1 MNFTKFSGVFRAPL
15 ALAVITLGPAV
26 CAQAQT
32 FTTLASFDGDNG
44 SAPQYGS
51 LVQGTDG
58 NYYGTTQYGG
68 PKDTGV
74 LFQVTP
80 SGELTVIYKFCS
92 RAKCT
97 DGKAPWSGPVLG
109 SDGNFYGTTNAGGSG
124 KQNAGTIY
132 KMTPGGA
139 LTTLYTFCPTAP
151 SPCDDGT
158 NPIALMQASN
168 GNFYGV
174 AANYGANNNGTIF
187 ELSKSGVF
195 KVLYSFCALANCAD
209 GEEPYAGLML
219 ASNGNLYGTTAR
231 GGAYGNGAVYEISPA
246 GYFRTIHSF
255 CAQRPGC
262 ADGATPYAGL
272 VEDANGNLYG
282 TTYYGGA
289 NGYGSVFEITVAH
302 KFILVHSFDNTDGSY
317 PTSALIVASDGSLY
331 GTTAF
336 GSNGPGT
343 IFQITAGNEFH
354 SLYTFCT
361 CTGTNPFAALLQAT
375 DGTFY
380 GTTMGGS
387 TSNNGSIFSFSTGL
401 GSLVETVPTAAKV
414 GAHVIILGN
423 NLDGSTAVSFNGT
436 AALFTVVS
444 NSEITATV
452 PTGATTGMIS
462 VTTSTGT
469 LNSNPAFQI
478 LK

>member
-1 MNFTKFSGVFRAPL
+1 MNLTKRSGSFRGAV
-15 ALAVITLGPAV
+15 ALAAIILGLAV

-32 FTTLASFDGDNG
+32 FTTLSSFDSDNG
-44 SAPQYGS
+44 SFPQYGS
-51 LVQGTDG
+51 LVQATNG
-58 NYYGTTQYGG
+58 NYYGTTYYGG
-68 PKDTGV
+68 PKDRGV
-74 LFQVTP
+74 VFEVTP
-80 SGELTVIYKFCS
+80 SGELTDIHNFCS
-92 RAKCT
+92 RSECA

-109 SDGNFYGTTNAGGSG
+109 TDGNLYGTTTAGGTNNKDS
-124 KQNAGTIY
+124 GTIY
-132 KMTPGGA
+132 RITPGGE
-139 LTTLYTFCPTAP
+139 LTTLYSFCPT
-151 SPCDDGT
+151 SPCNDGIA
-158 NPIALMQASN
+158 PMALMEASN

-174 AANYGANNNGTIF
+174 ANYGAHNEGTIF

-195 KVLYSFCALANCAD
+195 KVLYSFCLLANCAD
-209 GEEPYAGLML
+209 GEEPYAGLMQ

-302 KFILVHSFDNTDGSY
+302 KFILVHSFDNPDGSY

-401 GSLVETVPTAAKV
+401 GPLVETVPTAAKV

-423 NLDGSTAVSFNGT
+423 NLEGWTAVSFNGT

>member
-1 MNFTKFSGVFRAPL
+1 MNLAKRSTAFRAAI
-15 ALAVITLGPAV
+15 ALATIILGLAV

-32 FTTLASFDGDNG
+32 FTTLASFDFVNG
-44 SAPQYGS
+44 VAPQYGS
-51 LVQGTDG
+51 LVQATDG

-74 LFQVTP
+74 FFQVTP
-80 SGELTVIYKFCS
+80 SGELTDIYKFCS

-109 SDGNFYGTTNAGGSG
+109 SDGNFYGTTNLGGSG

-151 SPCDDGT
+151 SPCDDGKY
-158 NPIALMQASN
+158 PIGLMQASN

-174 AANYGANNNGTIF
+174 AANYGAHNNGTIF

-195 KVLYSFCALANCAD
+195 KVLYSFCAQANCVD
-209 GEEPYAGLML
+209 GEEPYAGLMQ

-231 GGAYGNGAVYEISPA
+231 GGAYGHGTVYEISPA
-246 GYFRTIHSF
+246 GYFRTIYSF
-255 CAQRPGC
+255 CAQGTGC
-262 ADGATPYAGL
+262 TDGDTPYAGL
-272 VEDANGNLYG
+272 VEDINGNLYG
-282 TTYYGGA
+282 TTYGGGS
-289 NGYGSVFEITVAH
+289 GYGNVFEITAAH

-317 PTSALIVASDGSLY
+317 PSAALILASDGNLY
-331 GTTAF
+331 GTTPF

-343 IFQITAGNEFH
+343 IFQITAGNEFN

-361 CTGTNPFAALLQAT
+361 CAGTNPFGALLQAT

-380 GTTMGGS
+380 GTTMGGG
-387 TSNNGSIFSFSTGL
+387 TSNNGTIFSFSTGL
-401 GSLVETVPTAAKV
+401 GPLVETVPTAAKV
-414 GAHVIILGN
+414 GARVIILGN
-423 NLDGSTAVSFNGT
+423 NLAGSTAVSFNGT
-436 AALFTVVS
+436 VASFSVVS

-452 PTGATTGMIS
+452 PAGATTGTIT

-469 LNSNPAFQI
+469 LTSNPAFRI

>member
-1 MNFTKFSGVFRAPL
+1 MNLSKRSVAFRAAI
-15 ALAVITLGPAV
+15 ALAAIILSLAV

-32 FTTLASFDGDNG
+32 FTTLASFDSDNG
-44 SAPQYGS
+44 SFPQYGS
-51 LVQGTDG
+51 LVQATDG

-74 LFQVTP
+74 FFQVTP

-109 SDGNFYGTTNAGGSG
+109 SDGNFYGTTQGGGSG

-151 SPCDDGT
+151 SPCDDGKY
-158 NPIALMQASN
+158 PIGLMQASN

-174 AANYGANNNGTIF
+174 AANYGAHNNGTIF
-187 ELSKSGVF
+187 ELSKSGAF
-195 KVLYSFCALANCAD
+195 KVLHSFCALANCVD
-209 GEEPYAGLML
+209 GDEPYAGLIQ
-219 ASNGNLYGTTAR
+219 ASNGNLYGTTAG
-231 GGAYGNGAVYEISPA
+231 GGAYNNGTVYEISPA

-255 CAQRPGC
+255 CAQRTGC
-262 ADGATPYAGL
+262 TDGATPYAGL

-282 TTYYGGA
+282 TTFYGGT
-289 NGYGSVFEITVAH
+289 NGYGSVFEITAARQ
-302 KFILVHSFDNTDGSY
+302 FILVHSFDNTDGAY
-317 PTSALIVASDGSLY
+317 PNSALILASDGNLY
-331 GTTAF
+331 GTA
-336 GSNGPGT
+336 NT
-343 IFQITAGNEFH
+343 IFQITEGNEFH
-354 SLYTFCT
+354 SLYSFCG
-361 CTGTNPFAALLQAT
+361 CTNPLLQAT

-380 GTTMGGS
+380 GTTMGGG
-387 TSNNGSIFSFSTGL
+387 TSNNGTIFSFSTGL
-401 GSLVETVPTAAKV
+401 VPLVETVPTAAKV
-414 GAHVIILGN
+414 GAHIIILGN
-423 NLDGSTAVSFNGT
+423 NLAGSTAVSFNGV
-436 AALFTVVS
+436 AASFTVAS

-452 PTGATTGMIS
+452 PTGATTGTIT

>member
-1 MNFTKFSGVFRAPL
+1 MTSTKRPTAFRATI
-15 ALAVITLGPAV
+15 ALAAITFGLAV

-44 SAPQYGS
+44 GAPQYGS
-51 LVQGTDG
+51 LVQATDG

-74 LFQVTP
+74 FFQVTP

-92 RAKCT
+92 RSKCT
-97 DGKAPWSGPVLG
+97 DGKAPWSGPVLD
-109 SDGNFYGTTNAGGSG
+109 SDGNFYGTTNLGGSG

-151 SPCDDGT
+151 SPCDDGKY
-158 NPIALMQASN
+158 PIGLMQASN

-174 AANYGANNNGTIF
+174 AANYGADNNGTIF

-195 KVLYSFCALANCAD
+195 KVLYSFCALANCVD
-209 GEEPYAGLML
+209 GEEPYAGLIQ
-219 ASNGNLYGTTAR
+219 ASNGNFYGTTAR
-231 GGAYGNGAVYEISPA
+231 GGAYGNGTVYEVSA
-246 GYFRTIHSF
+246 TGYFRTIHSF
-255 CAQRPGC
+255 CAQQPGC
-262 ADGATPYAGL
+262 TDGATPYAGL

-282 TTYYGGA
+282 TTFYGGA
-289 NGYGSVFEITVAH
+289 NGYGSVFEITAARQFV
-302 KFILVHSFDNTDGSY
+302 LVHSFDNTDGAY
-317 PTSALIVASDGSLY
+317 PISALILASDGNLY
-331 GTTAF
+331 GTA
-336 GSNGPGT
+336 NT
-343 IFQITAGNEFH
+343 IFQIAVGNEFH
-354 SLYTFCT
+354 SLYTFCG
-361 CTGTNPFAALLQAT
+361 CTNTLLQGT

-380 GTTMGGS
+380 GTTAEGG
-387 TSNNGSIFSFSTGL
+387 TSNNGTIYSFSTGL
-401 GSLVETVPTAAKV
+401 GPLVETVPTAAKV
-414 GAHVIILGN
+414 GASIIILGN
-423 NLDGSTAVSFNGT
+423 NLAGSTAVSFNGT
-436 AALFTVVS
+436 VASFTVVS

-452 PTGATTGMIS
+452 PAGATTGTIT

-469 LNSNPAFQI
+469 LTSNPAFRI